1 MSKFRKAINMLTTL
15 SVVVFLLL
23 AFLLAGARLVGLSA
37 YSVLSGSMEPAYH
50 VGSLIYVKPVD
61 PANVKV
67 GDAITFVV
75 NEDLLVATH
84 RVVDIQVVTT
94 QEEPLL
100 DETTGEALI
109 DEETG
114 EPRTETVALDEPV
127 YYFHTK
133 GDANDVEDG
142 TPVYDKNLIGEPV
155 FSIPLLGY
163 FSSWIQTRRGMIQ
176 AGSIAA
182 ALILLMFMPDLLKK
196 ADEADKRAAK
206 RVGKSALREK
216 QGDLEH
222 HS

>member
-1 MSKFRKAINMLTTL
+1 MRKFRKAVNILTTL
-15 SVVVFLLL
+15 AVVVFLLL
-23 AFLLAGARLVGLSA
+23 AVMLAGARLVGLSA
-37 YSVLSGSMEPAYH
+37 YSVLSGSMEPAFH
-50 VGSLIYVKPVD
+50 VGSLIYVRPVD
-61 PANVKV
+61 PANVRI

-94 QEEPLL
+94 REEPLL
-100 DETTGEALI
+100 NETTGEAI
-109 DEETG
+109 VDEETG
-114 EPRTETVALDEPV
+114 EPRTETVVLDEPV

-142 TPVYDKNLIGEPV
+142 TPVYDKNLIGRPV
-155 FSIPLLGY
+155 FSVPLLGY
-163 FSSWIQTRRGMIQ
+163 FSSWIQTRHGMIQ
-176 AGSIAA
+176 GGSIAA

-196 ADEADKRAAK
+196 ADAADKRA
-206 RVGKSALREK
+206 GKPALREE